1 MTARNAM
8 THRCTI
14 QRDASH
20 DARPAV
26 WTPDSPILTPDGP
39 VVGVDPRD
47 EWGGDAAPQ
56 WDAIPTETTVPCRYW
71 YDDSVSIQDGEKRI
85 LAATRYL
92 QLPID
97 TDVTDDDR
105 ILVVTDRRGRVLAQ
119 GPMRIDSLGA
129 HERDH
134 LVAKLVAI
142 T

>member
-20 DARPAV
+20 SGTV
-26 WTPDSPILTPDGP
+26 
-39 VVGVDPRD
+39 RD
-47 EWGGDAAPQ
+47 EWGGDQPPEWAATT
-56 WDAIPTETTVPCRYW
+56 TETVSCRYW
-71 YDDSVSIQDGEKRI
+71 YAESATIMDGQRNI
-85 LAATRYL
+85 ITTARMLL
-92 QLPID
+92 LPID

-105 ILVVTDRRGRVLAQ
+105 IGDITDRRGRVLVE

-134 LVAKLVAI
+134 LIAKLVRI